1 MIEPLRL
8 TVLTPAETLLDVERV
23 AWVQV
28 QLADGGGIG
37 IWPGHAPLLA
47 ETVAA
52 PLRYADALGEHAL
65 DLEAGILQV
74 ERDGVT
80 IFTSG
85 LIQTSEVS
93 EMARLSSP
101 KSSEVSEGVP
111 FDRLARALLTTLQAQ
126 PEEALV
132 LSPALSKV
140 EGEVE
145 GLHADD
151 EEK

>member
-1 MIEPLRL
+1 VIKPLHL

-28 QLADGGGIG
+28 QLTDGGGIG

-52 PLRYADALGEHAL
+52 PLRYADALGEHAFDL
-65 DLEAGILQV
+65 DAGILQI

-85 LIQTSEVS
+85 PADQVVS
-93 EMARLSSP
+93 ARP
-101 KSSEVSEGVP
+101 PDEDQEGAR
-111 FDRLARALLTTLQAQ
+111 FDRLARALLTTLARD
-126 PEEALV
+126 EGSIL
-132 LSPALSKV
+132 KV
-140 EGEVE
+140 GEDAG
-145 GLHADD
+145 GLGAGPGDA
-151 EEK
+151 EL